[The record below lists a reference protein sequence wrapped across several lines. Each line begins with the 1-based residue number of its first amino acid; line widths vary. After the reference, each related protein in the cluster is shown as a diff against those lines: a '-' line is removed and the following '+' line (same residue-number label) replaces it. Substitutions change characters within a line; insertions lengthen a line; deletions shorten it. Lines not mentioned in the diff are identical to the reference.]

1 MGHSQGTVGL
11 AAKKLVIPEKIPG
24 AAGAA
29 GAGAGAL
36 EAGAAG
42 AAGWTGED
50 MFLREKIFGMNS
62 FHEFISGKNN
72 GSTRYRSA
80 YLPVNSQMLCR
91 VSYGTI

>member
-1 MGHSQGTVGL
+1 MV
-11 AAKKLVIPEKIPG
+11 AKILVNPEKRS

-29 GAGAGAL
+29 GAGAG
-36 EAGAAG
+36 EAG
-42 AAGWTGED
+42 GWTGED